1 MTAAVRAR
9 LCATYAALLPAVAA
23 VSRRSGGGNGIGG
36 RMESVT
42 VVEAS
47 LRARVSPVNQP
58 SVTPESGRVE
68 VVADYTVFLGDPL
81 RLPETLDV
89 KEGDRIS
96 VDGQTFIV
104 LSTDRGRGDA
114 IGLQANCRR
123 EG

>member
-36 RMESVT
+36 RIEAT
-42 VVEAS
+42 VVSEAA
-47 LRARVSPVNQP
+47 LRARVSPSYQP

>member
-36 RMESVT
+36 RMESSQ

-47 LRARVSPVNQP
+47 LRARVSPVYQP
-58 SVTPESGRVE
+58 SVSVESGRDE
-68 VVADYTVFLGDPL
+68 VVSDFTVFLGDPL
-81 RLPETLDV
+81 RLPELLDV
-89 KEGDRIS
+89 KEGDMITAG
-96 VDGQTFIV
+96 GQTFIV
-104 LSTDRGRGDA
+104 LSTDQGRGDA